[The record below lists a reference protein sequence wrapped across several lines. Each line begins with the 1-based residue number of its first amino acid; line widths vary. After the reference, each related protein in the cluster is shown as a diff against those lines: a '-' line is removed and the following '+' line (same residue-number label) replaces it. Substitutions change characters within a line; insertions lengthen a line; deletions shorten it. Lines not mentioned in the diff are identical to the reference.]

1 MKKVNVILV
10 AVALLFG
17 TLTSNAAVDPVVT
30 TSETTKEIRKL
41 LKDPGFEV
49 NSEINAMVTF
59 IINKNGR
66 IVVLSVDCETKA
78 VCKFIKS
85 RLNYNEL
92 GAELEKGKEYK
103 VPIRIKSE
111 I

>member
-17 TLTSNAAVDPVVT
+17 TLTSYAAVDPVVT
-30 TSETTKEIRKL
+30 TSETTKEIGKL
-41 LKDPGFEV
+41 LKNPGFEV

-59 IINKNGR
+59 IINKEGQ
-66 IVVLSVDCETKA
+66 IVVLSVDCETKT
-78 VCKFIKS
+78 VCKYIKS
-85 RLNYNEL
+85 RLNYNTL
-92 GAELEKGKEYK
+92 GSELEKGKEYK

-111 I
+111 A